1 MRALKPTYTLLLLL
15 LFPGSLTADHSKIMV
30 INSDASVEK
39 YEAAQMEFKSAF
51 AYPIKDVNLGEKE
64 WKLQEIEDL
73 LFDEYPDLI
82 YCIGT
87 KAYVV
92 ANRFLSE
99 KKIVFSSIIN
109 WKRLPVNER
118 MFGVSNELPP
128 EMEIMLFRYTFPGV
142 RKIGVLYSEEY
153 NGQWVNQASARA
165 KEMGVEI
172 IGRAVEESKQ
182 AISVLKKSLPDMDA
196 LWLISDPVILSD
208 KKVFMQLFTECDA
221 RKKPVF
227 SYQEAFAKQGAV
239 LIVSVDDATIGRQAA
254 KIAMDVLSGE
264 KMTEKVQFPAGSQII
279 MNLNK
284 VKEYRLEYNADALA
298 SVNQLIE

>member
-1 MRALKPTYTLLLLL
+1 MRAFKAIYALLLLL
-15 LFPGSLTADHSKIMV
+15 LIPGSVTADRSKIML

-39 YEAAQMEFKSAF
+39 YASAQMEFKSTI

-73 LFDEYPDLI
+73 LFDEYPDLV

-87 KAYVV
+87 KAYVA
-92 ANRFLSE
+92 ANRFLKE
-99 KKIVFSSIIN
+99 KDIVFSSIIN
-109 WKRLPVNER
+109 WQRLPVTER
-118 MFGVSNELPP
+118 TLGVSNELPA
-128 EMEIMLFRYTFPGV
+128 EMEIMLFRYMFPGV

-153 NGQWVNQASARA
+153 NGQWVNQASVQA

-172 IGRAVEESKQ
+172 IGCAVEESRE
-182 AISVLKKSLPDMDA
+182 AVSALKKSLPDMDA
-196 LWLISDPVILSD
+196 LWLISDPVIISD
-208 KKVFMQLFTECDA
+208 KEVLIQLFTECDA

-239 LIVSVDDATIGRQAA
+239 LIVSVDNATIGRQAA
-254 KIAMDVLSGE
+254 KMAMDVLSGE
-264 KMTEKVQFPAGSQII
+264 KITEKVQFPAGSQII

-284 VKEYRLEYNADALA
+284 VKEYGLEYNTDALA

>member
-1 MRALKPTYTLLLLL
+1 MRGLKPIYALLLLL
-15 LFPGSLTADHSKIMV
+15 LFPGSLTADHSKILL

-39 YEAAQMEFKSAF
+39 YDAAQMEFKSTL
-51 AYPIKDVNLGEKE
+51 AYPVKDINLGERE

-99 KKIVFSSIIN
+99 KDIIFSSIIN
-109 WKRLPVNER
+109 WKRLPVNR
-118 MFGVSNELPP
+118 KTFGVSNELPP
-128 EMEIMLFRYTFPGV
+128 EMEIMLFRYMFPDV
-142 RKIGVLYSEEY
+142 RKIGVLYSEKY
-153 NGQWVNQASARA
+153 NGQWVDQAGAQA

-172 IGRAVEESKQ
+172 IGRAVEESKK
-182 AISVLKKSLPDMDA
+182 AVSALKKLLPDIDA

-208 KKVFMQLFTECDA
+208 KKVLTQLFTECDA
-221 RKKPVF
+221 RKTPVF

-239 LIVSVDDATIGRQAA
+239 LIVSVDNATIGRQAA

-264 KMTEKVQFPAGSQII
+264 EMTEKVQFPAGSQII
-279 MNLNK
+279 MNLNR
-284 VKEYRLEYNADALA
+284 VKEYGLEYNADALA

>member
-1 MRALKPTYTLLLLL
+1 MRGLKPIYALLLLL
-15 LFPGSLTADHSKIMV
+15 LLPGSLTADHSKILL

-39 YEAAQMEFKSAF
+39 YEVAQMEFISAV
-51 AYPIKDVNLGEKE
+51 AYPIKDINLGEKE

-99 KKIVFSSIIN
+99 KNIVFSSIIN
-109 WKRLPVNER
+109 WKRLPVNKR

-128 EMEIMLFRYTFPGV
+128 EMEIMLFRYMFPGL
-142 RKIGVLYSEEY
+142 RKIGVLYSEKY
-153 NGQWVNQASARA
+153 NGQWVNQASTQA

-182 AISVLKKSLPDMDA
+182 TVSVLKQFMPDIDA

-208 KKVFMQLFTECDA
+208 KKVLMQLFTECDA
-221 RKKPVF
+221 KKKPVF

-239 LIVSVDDATIGRQAA
+239 IIVSVDNATIGRQAA
-254 KIAMDVLSGE
+254 KITTDVLSGE

-284 VKEYRLEYNADALA
+284 VKEYGLEYNADALA

>member
-1 MRALKPTYTLLLLL
+1 MRVLKPIYALLLLL
-15 LFPGSLTADHSKIMV
+15 LIPGSVTADHSKILL

-39 YEAAQMEFKSAF
+39 YASAQMEFKSTF
-51 AYPIKDVNLGEKE
+51 AYPIKEVNLGEKE

-73 LFDEYPDLI
+73 LFDEYPDLV

-87 KAYVV
+87 KAYVA

-99 KKIVFSSIIN
+99 KNIVFSSTIN
-109 WKRLPVNER
+109 WKRLPVNKR
-118 MFGVSNELPP
+118 TFGVSNELPP
-128 EMEIMLFRYTFPGV
+128 EMEITLFRYMFPGV
-142 RKIGVLYSEEY
+142 KKIGVLYSEEY
-153 NGQWVNQASARA
+153 NGQWVNQASAKA
-165 KEMGVEI
+165 EEMEVEI
-172 IGRAVEESKQ
+172 IGHAVEDSKQ
-182 AISVLKKSLPDMDA
+182 ALSALKKSLPDMDA

-208 KKVFMQLFTECDA
+208 KKILMQFFTECDA
-221 RKKPVF
+221 GKTPVF

-264 KMTEKVQFPAGSQII
+264 KITEKVQIPVGSQII

-284 VKEYRLEYNADALA
+284 VKQYGLEYNTDALS

>member
-1 MRALKPTYTLLLLL
+1 MRKFVFIFTLLILLVLPGNLIADNPKIL
-15 LFPGSLTADHSKIMV
+15 L

-39 YEAAQMEFKSAF
+39 YEAAQMEFKSTVV
-51 AYPIKDVNLGEKE
+51 YPIKDINLGEKE

-73 LFDEYPDLI
+73 LYDEYPDLV

-92 ANRFLSE
+92 ANRFLNE
-99 KKIVFSSIIN
+99 KHIIFSSIIN
-109 WKRLPVNER
+109 WNRLPVNKR
-118 MFGVSNELPP
+118 RFGVSNELPP
-128 EMEIMLFRYTFPGV
+128 EMEIMLFRYIFPGV
-142 RKIGVLYSEEY
+142 RKIGVLYSEKY
-153 NGQWVNQASARA
+153 NGEWVNQVVDQA

-172 IGRAVEESKQ
+172 IGHAIEESQQ
-182 AISVLKKSLPDMDA
+182 AISALKKSLPDMDA

-208 KKVFMQLFTECDA
+208 KKVLMQLFTECDE
-221 RKKPVF
+221 RKTPIF

-239 LIVSVDDATIGRQAA
+239 LIVSVDNETIGRQAA
-254 KIAMDVLSGE
+254 KIALDVLSGE
-264 KMTEKVQFPAGSQII
+264 EMVENVQFPAGSQII

-284 VKEYRLEYNADALA
+284 AKEYGLEYNTDALA